1 MKEQDKAYMNKE
13 MPELHDPDPVE
24 EVFASVKL
32 LISIL
37 TITITVGLLYY
48 FLYQLTYKLG

>member
-1 MKEQDKAYMNKE
+1 MNEVDKAYMAKE

-32 LISIL
+32 LIAVL
-37 TITITVGLLYY
+37 TITIIAGLLYY

>member
-13 MPELHDPDPVE
+13 MPEPYDPNPAD

-32 LISIL
+32 LVAIVAV
-37 TITITVGLLYY
+37 VGVMGML
-48 FLYQLTYKLG
+48 FAAWWGK

>member
-1 MKEQDKAYMNKE
+1 MNKVDKAYMNKE
-13 MPELHDPDPVE
+13 IPELHDPDPVE

-37 TITITVGLLYY
+37 TITIAVGLLYY

>member
-13 MPELHDPDPVE
+13 MPEVHDPNPAD

-32 LISIL
+32 LIAIVAV
-37 TITITVGLLYY
+37 VGVIGML
-48 FLYQLTYKLG
+48 FAAWWGKL